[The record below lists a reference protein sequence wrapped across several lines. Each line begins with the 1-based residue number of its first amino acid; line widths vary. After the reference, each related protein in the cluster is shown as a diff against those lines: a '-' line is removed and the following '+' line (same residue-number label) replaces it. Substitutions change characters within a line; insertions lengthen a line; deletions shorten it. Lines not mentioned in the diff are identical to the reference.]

1 MAKRKRLTLPG
12 QVEGAYEAA
21 ESLAGLQDPPALFA
35 APLGRMAQ
43 PSIAPPPI
51 ARVAADQSASAALSD
66 LAHEMAQAREGG
78 RMILSL
84 ALDAVDEAYLVRDRV
99 HADPEELEALM
110 ASMRQRGQQM
120 PIEVTALPDG
130 RYGLISGWRR
140 LTALRRLSR
149 TEPQLQRVLAIL
161 RRPDTAATAYLAMV
175 EENELRVGLSY
186 YERARIVLRTVEQG
200 VFPDTATAL
209 ARLFAPASKAKRSKI
224 GSFFRIVQALDGV
237 LRFPSHIPERLGLVL
252 SRALDQDSGLAVAIT
267 ESLEAEPALQPQT
280 EIARLETLVAP
291 KRPAAPQVVPPQTAP
306 QPAIPL
312 DGTEQIPGVFVETG
326 LGYMTFRGPK
336 LTADVQ
342 AQIIRLLG
350 QLRGGGPS

>member
-12 QVEGAYEAA
+12 QVEGAYEAG

-35 APLGRMAQ
+35 APLGMMGGA
-43 PSIAPPPI
+43 PPI
-51 ARVAADQSASAALSD
+51 ARVAADQAAQAALSD
-66 LAHEMAQAREGG
+66 LAHEMAQARESG

-84 ALDAVDEAYLVRDRV
+84 PLDVVDEAYLVRDRV
-99 HADPEELEALM
+99 HADPEEMEALM

-120 PIEVTALPDG
+120 PIEVTALADG

-140 LTALRRLSR
+140 LTALRRLSK

-237 LRFPSHIPERLGLVL
+237 LRFPAHIPERLGLVL
-252 SRALDQDSGLAVAIT
+252 SRSLDQDSGLGVAIT
-267 ESLEAEPALQPQT
+267 DSLAADPALQPQT
-280 EIARLETLVAP
+280 ELARLEALLAP
-291 KRPAAPQVVPPQTAP
+291 AKPAKAPPVSSPVLPPN
-306 QPAIPL
+306 
-312 DGTEQIPGVFVETG
+312 GTEELPGLFVETG
-326 LGYMTFRGPK
+326 FGYMTFRGPK

-342 AQIIRLLG
+342 MQIIRLLR
-350 QLRGGGPS
+350 QVRE